1 MKANYD
7 VGRPNSLWPS
17 HFVAR
22 EREYLH
28 AEKLA
33 NLDQLPA
40 SGFKISLFPVK
51 IEKAS
56 GAWIRAVAYVPQ

>member
-7 VGRPNSLWPS
+7 AGRPDSLWPS

-33 NLDQLPA
+33 NLDQLPPF
-40 SGFKISLFPVK
+40 GFKIALFPIK

-56 GAWIRAVAYVPQ
+56 GAWVRGVAFVSG